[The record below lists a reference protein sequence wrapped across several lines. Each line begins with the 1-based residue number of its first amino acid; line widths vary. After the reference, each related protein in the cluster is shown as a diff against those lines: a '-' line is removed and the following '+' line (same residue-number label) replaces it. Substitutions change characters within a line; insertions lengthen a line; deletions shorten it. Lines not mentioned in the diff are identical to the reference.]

1 LIGAVRNYLADVHRR
16 ANATTRMPKGGISA
30 IDDYKAKGFDVTG
43 DESVG
48 SSPERAFN
56 ARYVAEIIR
65 VASERLQREL
75 ESAGDGVS
83 WELFRLRVLH
93 AAFQGDATGY
103 DQIAPR
109 LGIDKGT
116 CAARL
121 LTAKR
126 RFANI
131 LMEEL
136 RATMIDP
143 NDLRDEVADLMALL
157 NNR

>member
-1 LIGAVRNYLADVHRR
+1 
-16 ANATTRMPKGGISA
+16 
-30 IDDYKAKGFDVTG
+30 
-43 DESVG
+43 
-48 SSPERAFN
+48 
-56 ARYVAEIIR
+56 
-65 VASERLQREL
+65 
-75 ESAGDGVS
+75 VS

-143 NDLRDEVADLMALL
+143 NELRDEVADLMALL